1 MKNFTLYR
9 MFHGMIVRVHIH
21 SLYLPLHK
29 CLFRPTSNSK
39 PLKTQRRTLW
49 RTTVNSLWW
58 GGVNPK
64 CYSRD
69 LARFSCILCQTAFLK
84 GWLEA
89 CLPQASQSTHDA
101 ALEKALEFLC
111 PSDEF
116 RDAAFLALTILDN
129 PLVETT
135 SLAAR
140 LNQDR
145 RRGFCRAFDLQPKD
159 SK

>member
-1 MKNFTLYR
+1 MSVSPHEQFEAAC
-9 MFHGMIVRVHIH
+9 VRQAVENAKAYALANDCEL
-21 SLYLPLHK
+21 SM
-29 CLFRPTSNSK
+29 
-39 PLKTQRRTLW
+39 
-49 RTTVNSLWW
+49 

-64 CYSRD
+64 CCSRD